1 MKMILESNKKLLER
15 YRFICRSKGLT
26 NKSIEAICNND
37 LRVYLEWLGGKDALQ
52 VTHLDIQDFLM
63 YCTVD
68 RKNEAQA
75 VNRKYTNLNMFY
87 KRLIINMDLEIKNPV
102 EKVDKP
108 KVRKKVKPYLKEE
121 EYNLM
126 ISFLEHEGNLRGLAL
141 CSMMFSSAC
150 RLSEISQLDKN
161 SLDHVNRRFIVTGK
175 GQKQRQC
182 MFSKDA
188 SMKVLRYIENRTDD
202 NKALFIT
209 SKGNRLS
216 PKSIQDYLKR
226 LGLRAGV
233 EQNVHPH
240 LFRHGR
246 AMQLL
251 KAGASLETIQRI
263 LGHES
268 IATTQIYAHMNFDS
282 VQSTVDEIDNKIA
295 DINQAA

>member
-1 MKMILESNKKLLER
+1 
-15 YRFICRSKGLT
+15 
-26 NKSIEAICNND
+26 
-37 LRVYLEWLGGKDALQ
+37 
-52 VTHLDIQDFLM
+52 
-63 YCTVD
+63 
-68 RKNEAQA
+68 
-75 VNRKYTNLNMFY
+75 
-87 KRLIINMDLEIKNPV
+87 
-102 EKVDKP
+102 
-108 KVRKKVKPYLKEE
+108 
-121 EYNLM
+121 
-126 ISFLEHEGNLRGLAL
+126 
-141 CSMMFSSAC
+141 
-150 RLSEISQLDKN
+150 
-161 SLDHVNRRFIVTGK
+161 
-175 GQKQRQC
+175 

-216 PKSIQDYLKR
+216 PKTIQDYLKR

-295 DINQAA
+295 DIKQAA